1 MWRTRVSACVVLLA
15 AVAGPAPAQPAS
27 VARAEPPATRPNVG
41 RPGQA
46 IVIGGLWGYL
56 DDRGEL
62 AITPKYAWASDFDS
76 RGFAFVIVDGDK
88 PIGSVINAAGETVLA
103 EDVVIQLGDGWF
115 VLNQEDRLVFVIAGV
130 GPQFAMEADE
140 VIGEWWEGLAAVRQ
154 NGKWGFVNRRGEFD
168 IKPEFDGVAGFSEG
182 LAAVRV
188 GPDNWG
194 YIDRDGRMVIPPQFL
209 LAGSFFHG
217 VAAVCDAES
226 RDFFIGRD
234 GRPISDRWFRGLDRP
249 HEGLAAAWDRE
260 GHRYVR
266 PDGSLAMPMVWRYC
280 GRFRDA
286 VAVVR
291 TMEGTWHLID
301 PRGNKVCDL
310 PEGELVYGSADS
322 QFILISKDDVTTIV
336 DRRGR
341 IVNQL
346 RNARPTR

>member
-1 MWRTRVSACVVLLA
+1 
-15 AVAGPAPAQPAS
+15 
-27 VARAEPPATRPNVG
+27 
-41 RPGQA
+41 
-46 IVIGGLWGYL
+46 VIGGLWGYL

-76 RGFAFVIVDGDK
+76 RGFALVLVNRDDPF
-88 PIGSVINAAGETVLA
+88 GSVINAAGETVLV
-103 EDVVIQLGDGWF
+103 DGVVVQLGEGWF
-115 VLNQEDRLVFVIAGV
+115 VLKQQDRLVFTIAGV
-130 GPQFAMEADE
+130 GPQFSINA
-140 VIGEWWEGLAAVRQ
+140 EWVEPAWREGLASVRQ
-154 NGKWGFVNRRGEFD
+154 NGKWGFVNRRGEFE
-168 IKPEFDGVAGFSEG
+168 IEPEFDGVAGFSEG

-194 YIDRDGRMVIPPQFL
+194 YIDRDGRMVILPQFL
-209 LAGSFFHG
+209 LAGSFSHG

-280 GRFRDA
+280 GRFRDG
-286 VAVVR
+286 VAVVQA
-291 TMEGTWHLID
+291 MEGTWHLID

-310 PEGELVYGSADS
+310 PEGEVDTQSANS
-322 QFILISKDDVTTIV
+322 QFILIWKDDVTTIV